1 MSDDAPKKKGGKLP
15 IIIAL
20 VAVLGGGGFFMTT
33 GKKDAKKEPEIAL
46 GKVEVLLPDEFIVNM
61 ADGQTYI
68 RAKVA
73 LLPKEG
79 FVAEDLKAHDAQ
91 LSDIVIRILKST
103 SPRDVVTD
111 LQITKLKRK
120 IAFEIN
126 KALHEY
132 SHEEPAKK
140 ETTKKKKKKL
150 TPEEEAEQAAAAEE
164 EIPEGWDSAEGPI
177 LKVFF
182 KTFATQ

>member
-20 VAVLGGGGFFMTT
+20 VAVLGGGGFFMTK

-91 LSDIVIRILKST
+91 LSDIIIRILKST

-111 LQITKLKRK
+111 LQITKLKRR
-120 IAFEIN
+120 IASEIN
-126 KALHEY
+126 KASFPTATTPMALAVRTTHGLM
-132 SHEEPAKK
+132 SNSDHTAKP
-140 ETTKKKKKKL
+140 T
-150 TPEEEAEQAAAAEE
+150 
-164 EIPEGWDSAEGPI
+164 
-177 LKVFF
+177 
-182 KTFATQ
+182 ATA